1 MEEKKKKISIVD
13 DQAGVR
19 RLLVELFKDDGYD
32 TLVATNGFEAVDFVR
47 KDPPDLVL
55 LDMKMPGIDGVET
68 LRQIRQINQEI
79 KVVMMTAYG
88 ELELVQKSIALGAA
102 EHITKPFDI
111 NSLREK
117 IKANLA
123 T

>member
-1 MEEKKKKISIVD
+1 
-13 DQAGVR
+13 
-19 RLLVELFKDDGYD
+19 
-32 TLVATNGFEAVDFVR
+32 
-47 KDPPDLVL
+47 
-55 LDMKMPGIDGVET
+55 
-68 LRQIRQINQEI
+68 
-79 KVVMMTAYG
+79 MMTAYG
-88 ELELVQKSIALGAA
+88 ALELVQKSIALGAA